1 MSSEKLLCEAT
12 GRECESSPLC
22 RAGIDMQDERQ
33 RERGIYPLQVGEAVK
48 ARWDNAITKA
58 AESHFC
64 ALKREEALRELSI
77 LSLHQTIR
85 IAATA
90 LAKNIALARML
101 HRNRG

>member
-1 MSSEKLLCEAT
+1 
-12 GRECESSPLC
+12 
-22 RAGIDMQDERQ
+22 
-33 RERGIYPLQVGEAVK
+33 
-48 ARWDNAITKA
+48 
-58 AESHFC
+58 
-64 ALKREEALRELSI
+64 LRELSI